1 MAYFAPYIS
10 EAGLTMPTYTDIRDQ
25 IIEDAKN
32 IFGQDIYL
40 EEDSQ
45 DYQWIATVSEKIY
58 DAFQL
63 AQFVYNNRGPSV
75 ATGSALDAI
84 VKINGIK
91 RKSESHSKVNV
102 VVTGIP
108 GTIIKNGIV
117 LDKGNIQWNLPEEV
131 EILEEG
137 EGFSEAICSIP
148 GPIVANAGDIVN
160 IFNPIYGWHAVYNTE
175 SGDIGINVETDGE
188 LRKRQSQSTAQ
199 PSLTMLEGT
208 VGAVAQIADVNRSKV
223 YENDT
228 SEIDERGL
236 PPHSITAVVEGGDEE
251 EIAKA
256 IWIHK
261 GIGCYTNGDVIVD
274 IVDSKE
280 QITPIRFF
288 RPTYVDIEVNINIKT
303 INSYTSK
310 TTEDIKA
317 SLKKYL
323 NSLEIGVGLSVS
335 SLWGAALQAMPNLMN
350 PMFSITGITACR
362 LGEEPTTDEI
372 EFEFNEICRGN
383 INYINTVVE

>member
-1 MAYFAPYIS
+1 MAYFAPYIDHT
-10 EAGLTMPTYTDIRDQ
+10 GLHMPLYTDIRDK

-40 EEDSQ
+40 EIDSQ
-45 DYQWIATVSEKIY
+45 DYQWIAIVSEKIY

-84 VKINGIK
+84 VKLNGIK
-91 RKSESHSKVNV
+91 RKSESYSRCNV
-102 VVTGIP
+102 VLSGIP
-108 GTIIKNGIV
+108 GTIIKNGVV
-117 LDKGNIQWNLPEEV
+117 LDKGNIKWVIFEDV
-131 EILEEG
+131 EILEDG
-137 EGFSEAICSIP
+137 EGHAEAVCSIP
-148 GPIVANAGDIVN
+148 GPIVANPGDIVN
-160 IFNPIYGWHAVYNTE
+160 IYNPIYGWHAVYNTE
-175 SGDIGINVETDGE
+175 SGEIGTKSESDEE
-188 LRKRQSQSTAQ
+188 LRKRQSYSTAQ

-208 VGAVAQIADVNRSKV
+208 AGAVAQIANVNRSRV

-228 SEIDERGL
+228 NQVDERGL
-236 PPHSITAVVEGGDEE
+236 PPHSITAVVEGGDDQ

-261 GIGCYTNGDVIVD
+261 GIGCYTNGDISVEIM
-274 IVDSKE
+274 DSKE

-288 RPTYVDIEVNINIKT
+288 RPTYVDIEVNINIKM
-303 INSYTSK
+303 INNYTSK
-310 TTEDIKA
+310 VTDDIKA
-317 SLKKYL
+317 SIKKYL

-350 PMFSITGITACR
+350 PTFSITSLSANRVGDT
-362 LGEEPTTDEI
+362 PTTEDI
-372 EFEFNEICRGN
+372 GFEFNEICRGN
-383 INYINTVVE
+383 INFINTSIE